1 MVAVGNDY
9 VWVPETGNHAN
20 CGGNGNWKGYWTGS
34 LCSAGFVTFL
44 FDISIATEIKFEAEM
59 VFPTRQ
65 SDSFFISV
73 DGGSRTTWHIG
84 NCSQTWAWRP
94 LPSVGVLSKGNHI
107 LKIMGREDGVKLR
120 RVRIKF
126 SNSKSSGCFRGDARA
141 HPHAPRSARTH
152 AQ

>member
-20 CGGNGNWKGYWTGS
+20 CGGNSNS
-34 LCSAGFVTFL
+34 DCSAGFVTFL
-44 FDISIATEIKFEAEM
+44 FDISKATEIKFEAEM

-94 LPSVGVLSKGNHI
+94 LPSVGVLSKGNHT
-107 LKIMGREDGVKLR
+107 LKIMAREAGVKLR
-120 RVRIKF
+120 TVRI
-126 SNSKSSGCFRGDARA
+126 SNSDGVGWFGGARV
-141 HPHAPRSARTH
+141 HLHAPRSARTH